1 MPITEEKK
9 CEAEQNQ
16 DRVAKDTSSN
26 IRLIAGPGTGKT
38 SVIEKRVL
46 WLLKNGVLSSN
57 IFIIS
62 FTRASSLDLNKR
74 IIDFCKNNG
83 RIDVD
88 KVNVST
94 LHSLVLR
101 ILRKA
106 NLLTYPG
113 KISILD
119 DWEIKNIFDKEFSVY
134 SGYKNGKQIGGYT
147 RSRCEDIRLD
157 YEAFCGTETY
167 EPANYILPNPPITQK
182 ERDDYQRFHNS
193 RTNVYSCLLPGEIVQ
208 KCLEYMSKNILNPLK
223 TINIQHLI
231 VDEYQ
236 DLNPVDIKF
245 IEYLTR
251 CDVNTFIAGDDDQSI
266 YSFRFALPRGIQD
279 YDKRFSNVS
288 THSLL
293 YCFRC
298 TTKILKTGQELIKK
312 YQDEYHVDKQ
322 LISLYE
328 TAKPPLDG
336 SVHLWKFSSGQQ
348 EAKAIAESIDK
359 LIKQG
364 VQPNDIMILLA
375 DTKIQLKVIQLELEN
390 REILY
395 ESPKEKS
402 FFDTDEGRFIIG
414 IFRIILN
421 KDDYLA
427 YRLILGSIKGVG
439 IETCNNIVSIVINN
453 NINYKDIFEETN
465 HDYIFSNKLINIIN
479 KVRKI
484 CREVSSWDSED
495 ILKDRISEINQIVE
509 NTIGPKS
516 TKIWENEI
524 KNLPFDIQLKELLD
538 YILSE
543 NKQQREN
550 IIKDV
555 YCRLQRPYDERVDNY
570 QKVQIMTMHGAKG
583 LDAKVVFIPGLE
595 KNILPG
601 DKRLAKFGLILEA
614 ARMLYVSI
622 TRSKVAVIISFAEYR
637 YYYGKLNKQ
646 VPSDF
651 SKNLGESF
659 KERKN
664 GLTDREIDEIICTI
678 KNL

>member
-1 MPITEEKK
+1 M
-9 CEAEQNQ
+9 
-16 DRVAKDTSSN
+16 
-26 IRLIAGPGTGKT
+26 
-38 SVIEKRVL
+38 
-46 WLLKNGVLSSN
+46 
-57 IFIIS
+57 
-62 FTRASSLDLNKR
+62 
-74 IIDFCKNNG
+74 
-83 RIDVD
+83 
-88 KVNVST
+88 
-94 LHSLVLR
+94 
-101 ILRKA
+101 
-106 NLLTYPG
+106 
-113 KISILD
+113 
-119 DWEIKNIFDKEFSVY
+119 
-134 SGYKNGKQIGGYT
+134 
-147 RSRCEDIRLD
+147 
-157 YEAFCGTETY
+157 
-167 EPANYILPNPPITQK
+167 
-182 ERDDYQRFHNS
+182 
-193 RTNVYSCLLPGEIVQ
+193 
-208 KCLEYMSKNILNPLK
+208 
-223 TINIQHLI
+223 
-231 VDEYQ
+231 
-236 DLNPVDIKF
+236 
-245 IEYLTR
+245 
-251 CDVNTFIAGDDDQSI
+251 
-266 YSFRFALPRGIQD
+266 
-279 YDKRFSNVS
+279 
-288 THSLL
+288 
-293 YCFRC
+293 
-298 TTKILKTGQELIKK
+298 
-312 YQDEYHVDKQ
+312 
-322 LISLYE
+322 
-328 TAKPPLDG
+328 
-336 SVHLWKFSSGQQ
+336 
-348 EAKAIAESIDK
+348 
-359 LIKQG
+359 
-364 VQPNDIMILLA
+364 
-375 DTKIQLKVIQLELEN
+375 EN